1 MSLRNTITLARLDA
15 AVQASNAMLAFIRPI
30 MLDSRITATEFNTY
44 MSLKVALDSTMM
56 QLAAVCYT
64 AKIVVDIEVTSHETD
79 V

>member
-1 MSLRNTITLARLDA
+1 MSNRNTITLARLDA

-30 MLDSRITATEFNTY
+30 MLDSRITATEFSTY

-56 QLAAVCYT
+56 QLAAVCYA
-64 AKIVVDIEVTSHETD
+64 AKTVVDIEVTSHEID